1 MIIIEYNKPQKILI
15 IIGLKTFCGL
25 KIVMIIF

>member
-1 MIIIEYNKPQKILI
+1 MIIIEYNKTQKILT

-25 KIVMIIF
+25 KIVMTIM